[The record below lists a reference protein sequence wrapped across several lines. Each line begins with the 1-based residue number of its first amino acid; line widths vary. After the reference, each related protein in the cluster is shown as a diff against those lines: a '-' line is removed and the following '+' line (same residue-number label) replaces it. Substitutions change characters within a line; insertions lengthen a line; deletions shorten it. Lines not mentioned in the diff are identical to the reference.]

1 VEGKWLENQQT
12 KMNSTLELKM
22 EDSWVQ
28 QSRMNHKPI
37 KVLFL
42 IKLKLMQEDLTVAQ
56 YLRRKENQSQECKI
70 LKKFSARKSINS

>member
-1 VEGKWLENQQT
+1 VEGKWLESHQT
-12 KMNSTLELKM
+12 KMNSSLELKM

-28 QSRMNHKPI
+28 LFRMNHKPT

-42 IKLKLMQEDLTVAQ
+42 IKLKQMQEDPTVAQ